1 MCSVEINCL
10 TAGGAGDLDINMDGH
25 ILALVQSHYN
35 FQGALCGFLPKTVH
49 LALVL
54 SASEKCCSTLCVSAI
69 LLCLRTSN
77 RDA

>member
-35 FQGALCGFLPKTVH
+35 FQGALLLFYLQVKSAAAHYVFLPSSFVYGPQIGMC
-49 LALVL
+49 
-54 SASEKCCSTLCVSAI
+54 ETLF
-69 LLCLRTSN
+69 
-77 RDA
+77 